1 MADQFT
7 ITRTGHK
14 SKVLHAVFHSSDIH
28 PTFIQAAGIPD
39 ILGKWLVIGVAAAK
53 VPVIGGCILGKVL
66 DKNRVSVTNSIGN
79 MKIKNLR
86 ILQGK
91 IPEII
96 SNKYNKIFTFEN
108 GLQSLVEVSD

>member
-1 MADQFT
+1 MGLMAFWAWMFNE
-7 ITRTGHK
+7 R
-14 SKVLHAVFHSSDIH
+14 DI
-28 PTFIQAAGIPD
+28 
-39 ILGKWLVIGVAAAK
+39 V
-53 VPVIGGCILGKVL
+53 
-66 DKNRVSVTNSIGN
+66 N